1 MLWDD
6 FNGTHNNRQS
16 GPILRYLKWIVGM
29 RLACVYSFNAMFMK
43 NVGSKRGFGDLE
55 DDEDDFFSS
64 KKVFLPYINLIF

>member
-1 MLWDD
+1 
-6 FNGTHNNRQS
+6 
-16 GPILRYLKWIVGM
+16 M